1 MNKGRVYRRC
11 SCRGEDGRQLGA
23 RCPLLLSD
31 RKHGA
36 WTFAV
41 DVPSVDGRRKTM
53 RRSGYP
59 TKGAAQRALS
69 DVLARYRVGV
79 KVDDRET
86 VAGYLP
92 AWLNG
97 KRHALKPKT
106 LHRYTEIVTKELIPA
121 LGALPLEQLCH
132 EHVAAFIAE
141 LEDAGRGAPTI
152 RYVHAVLSSA
162 LSDAVKRRRLTHN
175 VAQHVVLPPVV
186 TAEREPW
193 TAAEAVAFLD
203 HAHRA
208 DDRLTDL
215 FEVIIG
221 TGLRRG
227 EALALHW
234 SDLDLPARVLF
245 IHPTRGT
252 LSDVAGRLMFTAPK
266 TRGSVAGV
274 GLSSRV
280 VAALKRQS
288 ARQVV
293 ERAEWDEAYEDD
305 DLVFA
310 RENGAPLRPDW
321 VLDRFHDLTEA
332 AGLPRVRLHDL
343 RHLAATLMITSGV
356 PLPLVSKTL
365 RHAQTG
371 ITADLYGHLTA
382 EAALAAA
389 DSLGAVLDAAA
400 AELVNE
406 RVARAA
412 TTLRPQDHDPRL
424 LSGSVCGETAGQTW
438 SRLGESNPGPA
449 HYE

>member
-1 MNKGRVYRRC
+1 MSKGRVYRRC
-11 SCRGEDGRQLGA
+11 SCRGQDGRQLGA
-23 RCPLLLSD
+23 RCSLLGDD
-31 RKHGA
+31 RKHGT

-53 RRSGYP
+53 RRGSYP

-69 DVLARYRVGV
+69 DVLARYGAGV

-86 VAGYLP
+86 VAGYLA
-92 AWLNG
+92 AWLDG

-106 LHRYTEIVTKELIPA
+106 MYRYTEILAKELVPA
-121 LGALPLEQLCH
+121 LGALPLEQLSH
-132 EHVAAFIAE
+132 DHVAAFITE

-162 LSDAVKRRRLTHN
+162 LGDAVKRRRLTHN
-175 VAQHVVLPPVV
+175 VAQHVVLPPVHA
-186 TAEREPW
+186 AEREPW
-193 TAAEAVAFLD
+193 TAAQAVAFLD
-203 HAHRA
+203 HAHRV

-215 FEVIIG
+215 FEVVIG

-234 SDLDLPARVLF
+234 SDLDLNARVLF

-266 TRGSVAGV
+266 TKGSAAGV
-274 GLSSRV
+274 GLSGRV
-280 VAALKRQS
+280 VAALKRQA
-288 ARQVV
+288 ARQAV
-293 ERAEWDEAYEDD
+293 ERAEWADAYQDG

-321 VLDRFHDLTEA
+321 VLDRFHDLTEQ

-356 PLPLVSKTL
+356 PLALVSKTL
-365 RHAQTG
+365 RHATSG

-406 RVARAA
+406 RAARAA
-412 TTLRPQDHDPRL
+412 TTLRPQPHDPGL
-424 LSGSVCGETAGQTW
+424 LNGSDCGVTAGEGW
-438 SRLGESNPGPA
+438 SRLSESNRRPA